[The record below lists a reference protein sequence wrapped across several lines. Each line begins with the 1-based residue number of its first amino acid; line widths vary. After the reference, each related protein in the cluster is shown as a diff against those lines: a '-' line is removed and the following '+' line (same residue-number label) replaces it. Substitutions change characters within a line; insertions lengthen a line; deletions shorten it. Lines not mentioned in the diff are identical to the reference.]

1 MCKSKTVSLPCNK
14 EELQVAKE
22 GNHKESLS
30 FLLPES
36 RAAKGVTF
44 RQVTHLGNEASR
56 IIQKCSKF
64 TPKNSKSSGLGKRQ
78 SQMIDKSPNLLF
90 DT

>member
-1 MCKSKTVSLPCNK
+1 MCKSKTVSLRCNK